1 MNKLILFVFAFFTFA
16 TSIADD
22 ITAQQC
28 QGSLMPYPVPENTIV
43 EYPDSLKPFYISH
56 VGRHGSRYPAS
67 AASAL
72 LVKSYLTQVDTT
84 TSLTKLGKRFL
95 AETNKII
102 EICDGKWGELDSLG
116 MAEQRGI
123 AKRMYENYPIIF
135 NGGTVEAISTYSP
148 RAVMSMY
155 SFTHQLT
162 MASSEVSVSTSEGKK
177 YSPLLRPFDSDER
190 YILFRSQNDWE
201 KVYDAFYESTCPIDV
216 ARRLVGTNSGL
227 DDTALRELAINVY
240 YLVAGMEAMGENF
253 DYTPYMSLEE
263 YRKLWSI
270 FNLRQYLQRTATTIS
285 TAPAQIAIPL
295 IEDIVAAADRVVEG
309 KRIVAANLRF
319 AHAETLMPLLSLI
332 QMKSCYYLTHYF
344 DQVEYNWRD
353 FEVVPMAANLQ
364 FIFFRSD
371 NGNVYVRTE
380 LNEHPVALIPGHDDI
395 YVPWYILREY
405 LLNFILT
412 LD

>member
-1 MNKLILFVFAFFTFA
+1 MNKLILFVFAFFSFA
-16 TSIADD
+16 ASIAND
-22 ITAQQC
+22 ITARQC
-28 QGSLMPYPVPENTIV
+28 QGSLTPYPVPENTII

-84 TSLTKLGKRFL
+84 SSLTKLGKRFL
-95 AETNKII
+95 DETNKVI

-123 AKRMYENYPIIF
+123 AERMYKNYPGIF

-148 RAVMSMY
+148 RAIMSMY
-155 SFTHQLT
+155 SFTHQLST
-162 MASSEVSVSTSEGKK
+162 LTSEVTIATSEGKK
-177 YSPLLRPFDSDER
+177 YSPMLRPFDSDEK
-190 YILFRSQNDWE
+190 YILFRSQNEWK
-201 KVYDAFYESTCPIDV
+201 KVYDAFYESSCPIDV
-216 ARRLVGTNSGL
+216 ARRLVGSNSRL
-227 DDTALRELAINVY
+227 DDSTLRELSINVY
-240 YLVAGMEAMGENF
+240 YLIAGMEAMGKDF
-253 DYTPYMSLEE
+253 DYSPYMSLEE
-263 YRKLWSI
+263 YHKLWSI

-285 TAPAQIAIPL
+285 TVPAQIAIPL
-295 IEDIVAAADRVVEG
+295 IEDIVTAADRVVEG
-309 KRIVAANLRF
+309 KRVIAANLRF

-332 QMKSCYYLTHYF
+332 QMKGCYYLTHYF
-344 DQVEYNWRD
+344 DQVECNWRD

-364 FIFFRSD
+364 FIFFKSD
-371 NGNVYVRTE
+371 DGNVYVRTE
-380 LNEHPVALIPGHDDI
+380 LNEHPVTLIPGHNDI